1 MSSILLSSD
10 FIEKHES
17 PCSCDIQTQYIAH
30 LYSKRFAPQL
40 VAEGRLASTLFLSLC
55 GRLIYCNSSHFEPSG
70 GERFCAPSVELS
82 AGKKN
87 NPAAGMRTDSMSRNV
102 SEYIWHRLSEWGL
115 KRVYGYPGDGVGG
128 LDVAL
133 EKAKDFME
141 YVQVR
146 HEEMAA
152 FMASAHAK
160 FTGQVGLCYA
170 TSGPGAIHLLNGLYD
185 AKLDHVPVVA
195 LLGQQARTA
204 LGASYQQEVDLQ
216 NLFSDVAE
224 FVGLASL
231 PEQVRH
237 LIDRAVRIAHT
248 KRAVTCVI
256 LPNDLQ
262 ILNYEDP
269 PLAHGATHT
278 GVGYAYVSKLPD
290 ELALRAAAEVLNS
303 GKKVAMLVGAGALD
317 ATDEVIAVAERS
329 RAGVAKALL
338 GKAAVPD
345 DLPFVTGSIGLLGTK
360 PSWDLM
366 KECDTFLMVGS
377 AFPYSEFLPEP
388 GKARGVQIDIDGT
401 RLSLRYPMEVNIIGD
416 SATTLRALLPMLTQ
430 KDESSW
436 SRQIEKGLKSWW
448 RTLEERAMD
457 SAEPLNP
464 QRVFWE
470 LSPRL
475 PDNAIITADSGSV
488 ANWYARDLKMRR
500 GMKASLSGGL
510 ASLGAGTPYAVAGK
524 MAFPDRTVIACMGD
538 GAMQMNGLNVMI
550 TIAKYWKQWSN
561 PRLIVLVLNNRDLN
575 QVTWEERIQLG
586 AGKTESTQSIPDF
599 PYHKYAELIGLKGI
613 FVDDPDKVGAA
624 WDEALSSDRPVIL
637 EAYTDPNVP
646 PLPPHITLKDAKNFL
661 AMMPTEPEL
670 GSVLKNSAKELLT
683 GILPGKE

>member
-1 MSSILLSSD
+1 MS
-10 FIEKHES
+10 
-17 PCSCDIQTQYIAH
+17 
-30 LYSKRFAPQL
+30 
-40 VAEGRLASTLFLSLC
+40 
-55 GRLIYCNSSHFEPSG
+55 
-70 GERFCAPSVELS
+70 
-82 AGKKN
+82 
-87 NPAAGMRTDSMSRNV
+87 MNV
-102 SEYIWHRLSEWGL
+102 SEFVWNRLSEWGL

-133 EKAKDFME
+133 EKAKDTME

-185 AKLDHVPVVA
+185 AKMDHVPVVA
-195 LLGQQARTA
+195 LVGQQARSA
-204 LGASYQQEVDLQ
+204 LGANYQQEVDLQ
-216 NLFSDVAE
+216 NLFKDVASE
-224 FVGLASL
+224 FIGLASV

-237 LIDRAVRIAHT
+237 LIDRAVRIAHA
-248 KRAVTCVI
+248 KRTVTCVI

-262 ILNYEDP
+262 ELPYQDP
-269 PLAHGATHT
+269 PMAHGATHT
-278 GVGYAYVSKLPD
+278 GVGYAHAPKTPD
-290 ELALRAAAEVLNS
+290 DIVLRSAADVLNS

-317 ATDEVIAVAERS
+317 ATDEVIAVAERL

-345 DLPFVTGSIGLLGTK
+345 DLPYVTGSLGLLGTK

-366 KECDTFLMVGS
+366 KGCDTFLMVGS
-377 AFPYSEFLPEP
+377 AFPYSEFLPKP
-388 GKARGVQIDIDGT
+388 GDARGVQIDIEGG

-416 SATTLRALLPMLTQ
+416 SAASLRALLPLLKQ
-430 KDESSW
+430 KEESSW
-436 SRQIEKGLKSWW
+436 SRGIESGMKSWW
-448 RTLEERAMD
+448 KTLEERAMN

-488 ANWYARDLKMRR
+488 ANWYARDLKIRR

-524 MAFPDRTVIACMGD
+524 MAFPERTAIACMGD

-550 TIAKYWKQWSN
+550 TISKYWKQWSN

-613 FVDDPDKVGAA
+613 FVDNPDKVGAA
-624 WDEALSSDRPVIL
+624 WDDALSADRPVIF

-661 AMMPTEPEL
+661 AMIPGEPEL

-683 GILPGKE
+683 GVLPGKD

>member
-1 MSSILLSSD
+1 MNI
-10 FIEKHES
+10 
-17 PCSCDIQTQYIAH
+17 
-30 LYSKRFAPQL
+30 
-40 VAEGRLASTLFLSLC
+40 
-55 GRLIYCNSSHFEPSG
+55 
-70 GERFCAPSVELS
+70 
-82 AGKKN
+82 
-87 NPAAGMRTDSMSRNV
+87 
-102 SEYIWHRLSEWGL
+102 SEFVWHRLSEWGL

-133 EKAKDFME
+133 EKAKHFME

-152 FMASAHAK
+152 FMASGHAK

-185 AKLDHVPVVA
+185 AKMDHVPVVA
-195 LLGQQARTA
+195 IVGQQARTC
-204 LGASYQQEVDLQ
+204 LGSNYQQEADLE
-216 NLFSDVAE
+216 NLFKDVAGD
-224 FVGLASL
+224 FVHLASV
-231 PEQVRH
+231 PEQVPH

-262 ILNYEDP
+262 LLPYQDP
-269 PLAHGATHT
+269 PVAHGMIHT
-278 GVGYAYVSKLPD
+278 GIGYAVPAKMPD
-290 ELALRAAAEVLNS
+290 EASLRKAADVLNS
-303 GKKVAMLVGAGALD
+303 GKKVAMLVGAGALE
-317 ATDEVIAVAERS
+317 ATDEVIAVAERLN
-329 RAGVAKALL
+329 AGVAKALL

-345 DLPFVTGSIGLLGTK
+345 DLPFVTGSIGFLGTK

-366 KECDTFLMVGS
+366 KGCDTLLMIGS
-377 AFPYSEFLPEP
+377 AFPYSEFLPNP
-388 GKARGVQIDIDGT
+388 GSARGVQIDIEGS
-401 RLSLRYPMEVNIIGD
+401 RLSLRYPMEVNIVGD
-416 SATTLRALLPMLTQ
+416 SATSLRALLPMLDQ
-430 KDESSW
+430 KTDTAWRRE
-436 SRQIEKGLKSWW
+436 IEAGLKSWW
-448 RTLEERAMD
+448 KTLEKRAMQTAD
-457 SAEPLNP
+457 PLNP

-510 ASLGAGTPYAVAGK
+510 ASLGAGTPYAVAAK

-550 TIAKYWKQWSN
+550 TIGKYWQQWSN

-575 QVTWEERIQLG
+575 QVTWEERIMLG
-586 AGKTESTQSIPDF
+586 AGKTELTQSIPDF
-599 PYHKYAELIGLKGI
+599 PYQKYAELIGLKGI
-613 FVDDPDKVGAA
+613 FVDDPEKVGAA
-624 WDEALSSDRPVIL
+624 WDEALSADRPVIL

-646 PLPPHITLKDAKNFL
+646 PLPPHITLKDAENFIF
-661 AMMPTEPEL
+661 MMRDEPEL
-670 GSVLKNSAKELLT
+670 GSVLKNSAKELLA
-683 GILPGKE
+683 GILPGKG

>member
-1 MSSILLSSD
+1 M
-10 FIEKHES
+10 
-17 PCSCDIQTQYIAH
+17 
-30 LYSKRFAPQL
+30 
-40 VAEGRLASTLFLSLC
+40 
-55 GRLIYCNSSHFEPSG
+55 
-70 GERFCAPSVELS
+70 
-82 AGKKN
+82 
-87 NPAAGMRTDSMSRNV
+87 NV
-102 SEYIWHRLSEWGL
+102 SEFVWHRLSEWGL
-115 KRVYGYPGDGVGG
+115 NRVFGYPGDGVGG

-133 EKAKDFME
+133 EKARDRMA

-160 FTGQVGLCYA
+160 FTGEVGLCYA

-185 AKLDHVPVVA
+185 AKMDHVPVVA
-195 LLGQQARTA
+195 LVGQQARTG

-216 NLFSDVAE
+216 NLFQDVTE
-224 FVGLASL
+224 YVGMASV

-237 LIDRAVRIAHT
+237 LIDRAVRIAHN

-262 ILNYEDP
+262 ELEYADP

-278 GVGYAYVSKLPD
+278 GLGYAGPAKLP
-290 ELALRAAAEVLNS
+290 EESLLRAAADVLNA
-303 GKKVAMLVGAGALD
+303 GKKVAMLVGAGALH
-317 ATDEVIAVAERS
+317 ATDEVIAVAERLQ
-329 RAGVAKALL
+329 AGVAKALL

-366 KECDTFLMVGS
+366 KGCDTLLMVGS
-377 AFPYSEFLPEP
+377 AFPYSEFLPKP
-388 GKARGVQIDIDGT
+388 GAARGVQIDIDGS
-401 RLSLRYPMEVNIIGD
+401 RLSLRYPMEVNIVGD
-416 SATTLRALLPMLTQ
+416 SAITLGALLPMLTQ
-430 KDESSW
+430 KKESSW
-436 SRQIEKGLKSWW
+436 RRGIEKGLAEWW
-448 RTLEERAMD
+448 EKLEKRAMN

-510 ASLGAGTPYAVAGK
+510 ASLGAGTPYALAGK
-524 MAFPDRTVIACMGD
+524 MAYPDRTVIACMGD

-550 TIAKYWKQWSN
+550 TISKYWKQWSN
-561 PRLIVLVLNNRDLN
+561 PHLIVLVLNNRDLN

-613 FVDDPDKVGAA
+613 FVDNPDRVGAA
-624 WDEALSSDRPVIL
+624 WDEALASDRPVIL

-646 PLPPHITLKDAKNFL
+646 PLPPHITLQEAKNFL
-661 AMMPTEPEL
+661 SMMPSEPEL
-670 GSVLKNSAKELLT
+670 GSVLKDSAKELLASV
-683 GILPGKE
+683 LPGKH